1 VDISAYAAVEVDF
14 ETDLHRAN
22 SLLGGIDH
30 DPVDAV
36 EAG

>member
-22 SLLGGIDH
+22 TMLDEIDR
-30 DPVDAV
+30 DPAAAV